1 MKRIVKYKTILQARS
16 TSTRLPGKSMMKI
29 CGIPLALLCAKR
41 LSSNSINNSLVV
53 ATSVDKSDNYLSK
66 ILTKNNFKVFR
77 GSLTDVISRFYL
89 ISKEMHEDDVIIRAT
104 ADNPIPDNKLI
115 LNLKNLY
122 EKKKIKYMCFRSP
135 ENKLPYGLSLE
146 FIKVDLIRKVFFK
159 NSKTI

>member
-66 ILTKNNFKVFR
+66 ISQR
-77 GSLTDVISRFYL
+77 
-89 ISKEMHEDDVIIRAT
+89 II
-104 ADNPIPDNKLI
+104 
-115 LNLKNLY
+115 LKFL
-122 EKKKIKYMCFRSP
+122 
-135 ENKLPYGLSLE
+135 GA
-146 FIKVDLIRKVFFK
+146 V
-159 NSKTI
+159 